1 MSEAKEANFEASM
14 KRLQEIVEDLE
25 NGELSLDQSLKL
37 YEEGVRLSQSCMK
50 RLTEAQQKIEMLTR
64 GASGE
69 LRADELDAGTLKPK
83 ARKGKGRV

>member
-1 MSEAKEANFEASM
+1 MSETKEANFEASM

-69 LRADELDAGTLKPK
+69 LRTEELDAGTLKPK
-83 ARKGKGRV
+83 ARKGKGRA